1 MLHLMNIIL
10 YIAEYLLNGALIT
23 TTLHSTLS
31 SSGIQEQISQ
41 TGKYSLVNL
50 VCAQLIMHW
59 NRLMP
64 CSSAVTQIIVAIHCL
79 HYLILLCRPS
89 LSTYLEKL
97 CMDVRFFTTSIH
109 LIDYPSLM
117 PIALLQI
124 IMSYK
129 YNYYCQYPHDMY
141 CSIPS
146 LLTLPLSIVPV

>member
-1 MLHLMNIIL
+1 MKDITELHLCASFDEYNSL
-10 YIAEYLLNGALIT
+10 YRRVFAKWCIDYNEFAT
-23 TTLHSTLS
+23 TLS
-31 SSGIQEQISQ
+31 SGGIQEQISQ

-79 HYLILLCRPS
+79 HYLTLLCRPS
-89 LSTYLEKL
+89 LSTYLEKS
-97 CMDVRFFTTSIH
+97 CMDIRLFTTSVH

-124 IMSYK
+124 IMSYW
-129 YNYYCQYPHDMY
+129 YNAQW
-141 CSIPS
+141 
-146 LLTLPLSIVPV
+146 